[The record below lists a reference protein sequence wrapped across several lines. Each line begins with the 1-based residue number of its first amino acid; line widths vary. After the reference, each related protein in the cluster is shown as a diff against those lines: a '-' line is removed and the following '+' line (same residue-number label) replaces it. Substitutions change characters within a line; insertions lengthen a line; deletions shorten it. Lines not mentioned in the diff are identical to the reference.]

1 MATDDS
7 DAIEFRI
14 GREEIVLRRRY
25 ELLSIVNDILVAV
38 WFIVGSVLF
47 FWDATTRLGTWMF
60 LAGSIQLL
68 IRPAIRLARHIHITR
83 LSSPVPESR
92 RDF

>member
-1 MATDDS
+1 MTTGDS

-14 GREEIVLRRRY
+14 GHEEVVLRRRY
-25 ELLSIVNDILVAV
+25 EILSILNDILVAL

-47 FWDATTRLGTWMF
+47 FWEATTRLGTWMF

-68 IRPAIRLARHIHITR
+68 IRPAIRLSRHIHITR
-83 LSSPVPESR
+83 LNPAAPESR

>member
-1 MATDDS
+1 MGTDDT

-14 GREEIVLRRRY
+14 GHEEIVLRRRY
-25 ELLSIVNDILVAV
+25 EILSILNDILVAL

-47 FWDATTRLGTWMF
+47 FSEATTYLGTWMF
-60 LAGSIQLL
+60 LLGSIQLL
-68 IRPAIRLARHIHITR
+68 IRPAIRLVRHVHITR
-83 LSSPVPESR
+83 LDSPIPDSR